1 MIVDNRKIIEKILN
15 EFNFIWP
22 TFTPPLKCLI
32 EIRNGLLNSWLSI
45 GLSTLTERAV
55 VLNKTYI
62 NLTQPSFARQFRR
75 EIGADS
81 GVQVVE
87 PIYRVQ
93 NQIMIPT
100 TSLSHHQTPNKEKI
114 ETLKGNW
121 N

>member
-1 MIVDNRKIIEKILN
+1 MFYSFLLLLFCGPILVGRVD
-15 EFNFIWP
+15 WS
-22 TFTPPLKCLI
+22 TDV
-32 EIRNGLLNSWLSI
+32 NGATNS
-45 GLSTLTERAV
+45 TVTERAV
-55 VLNKTYI
+55 VVNKTYI
-62 NLTQPSFARQFRR
+62 NLTQPSFASQIRR

-114 ETLKGNW
+114 ETLKGN
-121 N
+121 